1 MLLPVSFVHRDKTYN
16 PVVDQEELA
25 DNDCSGTLPNPP
37 QGTKIKTERDTKPQ
51 CVISKD
57 EADSQREYEP
67 LDLIMYVALCFKCS
81 DLAENCC
88 EKCVCMCMFV
98 YVYVCEYTC
107 VLVCL

>member
-1 MLLPVSFVHRDKTYN
+1 MLLSVSFVHRDKTYN
-16 PVVDQEELA
+16 PN
-25 DNDCSGTLPNPP
+25 NDCSGTLPNPP
-37 QGTKIKTERDTKPQ
+37 QGNGTKIKTERDTKPQ
-51 CVISKD
+51 CVTSKD

-88 EKCVCMCMFV
+88 EKCVCICMFV